1 MSKRVRIW
9 LLVAVTVGAAGAWIG
24 GNTYWDELK
33 IPMPPKGEALVNPF
47 YAAQRFAEALGART
61 TWDRSLTI
69 PRSDAV
75 IVLSSWH
82 WSVAQTRRASLQRW
96 VESGGRLVVDST
108 LIDPSGDFE
117 KWSGVFQEFPDPEE
131 FEKLPPAPECLSLRE
146 LVGGPSDPEADRDVL
161 SMCDIGYSWLSSGRD
176 LEWTLRD
183 KAHVQAARVR
193 IGGGSVT
200 VINAAPFRTR
210 TLFDGDHGRIFV
222 AATQLRRGDE
232 VHFLSEDDYP
242 SLLSLTWRHGA
253 PAVAVGFALVG
264 ILLWRGAVRFGP
276 LAPPRSTA
284 RRSLADQIRGSGRF
298 ALRHGGGRALH
309 AACVRAL
316 DAAARRRITRYGA
329 LTPDERSAALARV
342 TGVDRDSLA
351 AAIHHPRWQ
360 TAGELPRTLAFL
372 ESTRRETLTRHK
384 PDDRTR

>member
-1 MSKRVRIW
+1 VISKRLRIW
-9 LLVAVTVGAAGAWIG
+9 LVIVLAVGAAGTWIG
-24 GNTYWDELK
+24 RNTSWEEVR

-47 YAAQRFAEALGART
+47 YAVQRFAEALGART
-61 TWDRSLTI
+61 TWDRTLTI
-69 PRSDAV
+69 PRADAV

-82 WSVAQTRRASLQRW
+82 WSVAQSRRASLQQW

-108 LIDPSGDFE
+108 LIDPAGDFD
-117 KWSGVFQEFPDPEE
+117 KWSGVHQDFPEPDE
-131 FEKLPPAPECLSLRE
+131 FEKLPTPPDCTSLHDDA
-146 LVGGPSDPEADRDVL
+146 GDQL
-161 SMCDIGYSWLSSGRD
+161 SMCHIGYSWLWSARSP
-176 LEWTLRD
+176 EWALRD
-183 KAHVQAARVR
+183 KAHLQAARVR
-193 IGGGSVT
+193 IERGTVT
-200 VINAAPFRTR
+200 VINANAFHTR

-222 AATQLRRGDE
+222 AATELRRGDE

-242 SLLSLTWRHGA
+242 SLLALTWRHGA
-253 PAVAVGFALVG
+253 PSVVVALALAG

-276 LAPPRSTA
+276 LAPPPSSA

-298 ALRHGGGRALH
+298 ALQHGGGRALH

-316 DAAARRRITRYGA
+316 DAAARRRISRYGA
-329 LTPDERSAALARV
+329 LTPDERAAALARV

-372 ESTRRETLTRHK
+372 ESTRRETLTRLR